1 MIPSYQN
8 SIELLTS
15 VADTKLFKEL
25 ILQLNKD
32 VNLVGIDVVFLENY
46 SPIQLKEDLQ
56 KLIKELIQND
66 FNSYTNLLY
75 RVDVSERGMQNIEST
90 NIDEYSENATFLIL
104 KRAWE
109 KVWFR
114 NNFSN

>member
-1 MIPSYQN
+1 MLPSYQN
-8 SIELLTS
+8 SIELLTR
-15 VADTKLFKEL
+15 VADAKLFKEL

-32 VNLVGIDVVFLENY
+32 VSLIGIDIVFSEDY
-46 SPIQLKEDLQ
+46 SPIQLKEELQ

-66 FNSYTNLLY
+66 YNSYTNLLY
-75 RVDVSERGMQNIEST
+75 RIDVSEREMQNIEST

-104 KRAWE
+104 KRVWK

-114 NNFSN
+114 NNFSS

>member
-1 MIPSYQN
+1 MLPSYQN
-8 SIELLTS
+8 SIELLTR
-15 VADTKLFKEL
+15 VADAKLFKEL

-32 VNLVGIDVVFLENY
+32 VSLVGINVVFSEDY

-66 FNSYTNLLY
+66 FNSYANLLY
-75 RVDVSERGMQNIEST
+75 RIDV
-90 NIDEYSENATFLIL
+90 SENATFLIL
-104 KRAWE
+104 KRVGK

-114 NNFSN
+114 NNFSS